1 MDSVSAEIGS
11 SAVPVTDTS
20 CPVVNLEDEGSKSS
34 ESAGATETKNE
45 TVLVPGVES
54 GTEKDP
60 YAYLNRDEFSS
71 ERFKIEVNG
80 LPKHYGFAEL
90 RKLLNDRL
98 KVNAHKLIPPK
109 KGCSWMFVNFKSE
122 EERQQGI
129 QKIEGHVWKGRTLT
143 AKAAKAA
150 EDPLVKKRMCD
161 EVDKVKEGFIPNE
174 SIADS
179 IRRVTTPWWNVP
191 YEIQLERKMKLIKE
205 IFGEMKTGILKA
217 QSQLKNSSVL
227 CNGIVEQ
234 IKPSPVTERYRNK
247 CEFSIGYN
255 PESKEKTVGFRLSSY
270 KRGSTAVGPI
280 DTVTH
285 LPDCMV
291 KSALKFQE
299 FVRLQ
304 SKFDVYDPETH
315 DGCFRQLTVRVTS
328 NEDVMLMVLLS
339 NKKITSQDFETLK
352 QEMKTCF
359 ESENIIKSFYV
370 KLLNDHGQPD
380 KTPPELLFGSET
392 ITETLMGLKF
402 EISPEAFFQ
411 VNLPATEVLYSAIG
425 SFLEE
430 QKNATL
436 LDVCSGTGTIGLSLA
451 NKCSQVLG
459 IEMVPS
465 AVEDARKNAEINS
478 LTEKCDFFAG
488 KAEDIT
494 DPVIVR
500 AKSQNI
506 VAIVDPPRAGLHQK
520 VLFTLRKC
528 DKIQTLIYVAC
539 NAKAAM
545 KNFIDLSRP
554 SSNAF
559 RGQPFIPIK
568 LIPVDMFPNSPHVEL
583 IIVFTRLAHLLNE
596 TKVKENNDVKQ

>member
-1 MDSVSAEIGS
+1 MPTLENKKTGDVEESPGADNKNGDETEV
-11 SAVPVTDTS
+11 VP
-20 CPVVNLEDEGSKSS
+20 
-34 ESAGATETKNE
+34 
-45 TVLVPGVES
+45 
-54 GTEKDP
+54 EKDP
-60 YAYLNRDEFSS
+60 FAYLNRDEFSS

-80 LPKHYGFAEL
+80 LPRHYGFSEL
-90 RKLLNDRL
+90 RKLFNDRL

-109 KGCSWMFVNFKSE
+109 KGCSYMFVNFKSE
-122 EERQQGI
+122 EERQEGI
-129 QKIEGHVWKGRTLT
+129 KKIDGFVWKGRKLF
-143 AKAAKAA
+143 AKPAKAA
-150 EDPLVKKRMCD
+150 EDPLVKKRLCD
-161 EVDKVKEGFIPNE
+161 DVDKVEEGFVPNE

-191 YEIQLERKMKLIKE
+191 YDIQLERKMTLISDV
-205 IFGEMKTGILKA
+205 FREMKTGILSA
-217 QSQLKNSSVL
+217 HSQLKNTSVL
-227 CNGIVEQ
+227 CNGIVEK
-234 IKPSPVTERYRNK
+234 IKPSPVTEHYRNK

-285 LPDCMV
+285 LPNFMV
-291 KSALKFQE
+291 QSALKFQD
-299 FVRLQ
+299 FVRQ
-304 SKFDVYDPETH
+304 SKFEVYDPETH

-328 NEDVMLMVLLS
+328 KDDVMLMVLLS
-339 NKKITSQDFETLK
+339 DKKITPEDFQSLK
-352 QEMKTCF
+352 DELKNSF
-359 ESENIIKSFYV
+359 SKENIKSFYV

-392 ITETLMGLKF
+392 ITEKLMGLKF

-411 VNLPATEVLYSAIG
+411 VNLPATEVLYTAIG

-430 QKNATL
+430 QTNATL

-451 NKCSQVLG
+451 SKCSQVLG

-465 AVEDARKNAEINS
+465 AVIDARKNAEINS

-494 DPVIVR
+494 EPVIVR

-506 VAIVDPPRAGLHQK
+506 IAIVDPPRAGLHQK

-528 DKIQTLIYVAC
+528 EKIQTLIYVAC

-559 RGQPFIPIK
+559 KGQPFIPVK
-568 LIPVDMFPNSPHVEL
+568 LIPVDMFPNSPHFEL
-583 IIVFTRLAHLLNE
+583 IIVFSRLASVLNE
-596 TKVKENNDVKQ
+596 SKANKSD